1 MEKKIEIVFEDEDLI
16 VVNKP
21 AGLVTTKEKKQEE
34 NTLEDWLRERLSI
47 VDRRSSIQLEREGI
61 VHRLDKGTS
70 GLILVAKNE
79 DALKNLKKQ
88 FKDRTIGKKYLTMV
102 CGNATFKGE
111 INVPINRSKFGFG
124 KFGVDTEGKKAWT
137 IFKLLDK
144 YKKNNRIYSL
154 LEIDLKTGRTHQ
166 IRVHLSYLGWPLLGD
181 KLYGGEIDDLQRP
194 FLHSYEIRFKHSK
207 DGREMVF
214 NSGLPDDLKEILEKY
229 EKI

>member
-1 MEKKIEIVFEDEDLI
+1 MEKKIEIVFEDDDLM

-21 AGLVTTKEKKQEE
+21 AGLVTTKERKQEE
-34 NTLEDWLRERLSI
+34 NTLEDWLSAKQNKKEI
-47 VDRRSSIQLEREGI
+47 LERNGI

-70 GLILVAKNE
+70 GLVLVAKNE
-79 DALKNLKKQ
+79 SALKNLKRQ

-124 KFGVDTEGKKAWT
+124 KFGVDTEGKNAWT
-137 IFKLLDK
+137 IFKLLSK

-194 FLHSYEIRFKHSK
+194 FLHSCEIRFKHPK
-207 DGREMVF
+207 DNREMAF
-214 NSGLPDDLKEILEKY
+214 KSELPDDLKEILEKY